1 MRSLNFLLSYAG
13 DPSLFSCFPFIS
25 PPPATPVIDFPFSFP
40 YPISTGCAHNQV
52 FWKGEN
58 IMAIYKIS
66 EILESLQIAKSDGY
80 EYVSINESDDDDPDP
95 AVLFLDY
102 LETPNDSES
111 DMIDAVD
118 LPDNYIAH
126 LK

>member
-1 MRSLNFLLSYAG
+1 
-13 DPSLFSCFPFIS
+13 
-25 PPPATPVIDFPFSFP
+25 
-40 YPISTGCAHNQV
+40 
-52 FWKGEN
+52 
-58 IMAIYKIS
+58 MAIYKIS
-66 EILESLQIAKSDGY
+66 EILESLQSAKSDGY

-111 DMIDAVD
+111 DLIDAVD

>member
-1 MRSLNFLLSYAG
+1 
-13 DPSLFSCFPFIS
+13 
-25 PPPATPVIDFPFSFP
+25 
-40 YPISTGCAHNQV
+40 
-52 FWKGEN
+52 
-58 IMAIYKIS
+58 MAIYKIS
-66 EILESLQIAKSDGY
+66 EILESLQSAKSDGY

-102 LETPNDSES
+102 LEAPNDSES